1 MTEVKKRCS
10 WRSDKVYSWQ
20 IDGLVCTRGGG
31 QECGFDT
38 KSGSIFSGCQCR
50 CQSLHAK
57 LAREPFC
64 QKAIFLNFS
73 FFCDAE
79 IFSGRQLSIHT
90 FNESRN
96 TSRNGKDLKISFV
109 CDHTCCIYKGIH
121 VNTCKNI
128 SWPPLCKIPISNF
141 LDARCHGLPYLLKW
155 DHKTSI
161 TIWQTS

>member
-1 MTEVKKRCS
+1 MQLKKRQS
-10 WRSDKVYSWQ
+10 VFLANWWAGVHK
-20 IDGLVCTRGGG
+20 GGG
-31 QECGFDT
+31 RSAGLTQKAAQYSVAASAAASPFML
-38 KSGSIFSGCQCR
+38 
-50 CQSLHAK
+50 SLHVNLFAK
-57 LAREPFC
+57 KPF
-64 QKAIFLNFS
+64 FS
-73 FFCDAE
+73 TSEFFCDAE

>member
-20 IDGLVCTRGGG
+20 IDGLVCTRGGVRVWHKKRLNI
-31 QECGFDT
+31 QWRPVPLLVPSCFACT
-38 KSGSIFSGCQCR
+38 WTFLPKSHFSQH
-50 CQSLHAK
+50 LH
-57 LAREPFC
+57 FYVT
-64 QKAIFLNFS
+64 QKYS
-73 FFCDAE
+73 VDANYQF
-79 IFSGRQLSIHT
+79 ILSTGAGMHLVT
-90 FNESRN
+90 
-96 TSRNGKDLKISFV
+96 GKTPKWFSFV
-109 CDHTCCIYKGIH
+109 CDHMCCTYKGIH

-141 LDARCHGLPYLLKW
+141 LDARCHGLAYLLKW